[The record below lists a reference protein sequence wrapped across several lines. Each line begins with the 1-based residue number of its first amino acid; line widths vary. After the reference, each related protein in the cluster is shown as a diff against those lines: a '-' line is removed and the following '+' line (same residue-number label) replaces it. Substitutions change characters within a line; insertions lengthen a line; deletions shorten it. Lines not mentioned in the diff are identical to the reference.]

1 MSNEAPNNN
10 ARRGTKSRDGRHW
23 TNAEV
28 FTFLGF
34 LNDQRN
40 DGWTSNF
47 VSPLLKKASEVMR
60 EKFPQ
65 RNWKYDSTLRSQF
78 RRLRDDWLIFKDI
91 LDAPGTEWDSRANSF
106 SFSGTQPTDFIKKHG
121 TRASRIID
129 RGMLMNKYITIDTYA
144 NIFRD
149 EPEAGRNKMVVD
161 EIVRVDSSNGPEDAP
176 SGADDVSY
184 SNGPQLLATRPKQCT
199 KKATPAQSTT
209 PKPFQIAKATP
220 KKTPRRASSWTVES
234 VVDTM
239 ICARLLSTESQDHV
253 VALRDIVRDDYGFS
267 PSLTTALLC
276 WIQKDPETNAVI
288 WNTIQSTEKKF
299 HFLST
304 QPGFEDIEFPSNL
317 E

>member
-1 MSNEAPNNN
+1 MSSEVPNTN
-10 ARRGTKSRDGRHW
+10 ARRGPKSGDGRHW

-40 DGWTSNF
+40 DGWTSKF
-47 VSPLLKKASEVMR
+47 VSPLLKKVSGFMR

-78 RRLRDDWLIFKDI
+78 RRIRDDWLIFKDI

-106 SFSGTQPTDFIKKHG
+106 TFSSTQPKDFIKKHG

-129 RGMLMNKYITIDTYA
+129 RGILMNKYITIDTYA

-149 EPEAGRNKMVVD
+149 GPEAGRNNMVVD

-184 SNGPQLLATRPKQCT
+184 SNGLHLLATRPKQRT
-199 KKATPAQSTT
+199 KKATPAESAT
-209 PKPFQIAKATP
+209 PKPSHIAKATP
-220 KKTPRRASSWTVES
+220 KKTPRRASFWTVES

-239 ICARLLSTESQDHV
+239 ICARLRSTESQNHI
-253 VALRDIVRDDYGFS
+253 VALRDIARDENGFS
-267 PSLTTALLC
+267 RSLTTALLC
-276 WIQKDPETNAVI
+276 WIQNDPETNAVI
-288 WNTIQSTEKKF
+288 WNTIQSTKKKF

-304 QPGFEDIEFPSNL
+304 QPGFEGIEFPSNL